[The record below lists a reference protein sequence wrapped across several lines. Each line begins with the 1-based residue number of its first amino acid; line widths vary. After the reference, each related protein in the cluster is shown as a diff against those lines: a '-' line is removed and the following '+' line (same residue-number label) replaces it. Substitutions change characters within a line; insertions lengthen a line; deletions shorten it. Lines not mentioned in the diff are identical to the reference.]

1 MIPPLK
7 LEVSFFLHTK
17 EVISN
22 PSKVYQR
29 SSFFQNTPR
38 TTRAGSGS
46 RLASWDSFFCLTR
59 CRYFFPSS
67 LVSHGPFISLSGVV
81 LFSLLLR
88 AESFRN
94 ELSTDK
100 KDCKHSWKP
109 QAKHTF
115 CQMNN
120 LLFFVVNFLAFKTFW
135 APASTLC
142 SLPLNPTRPEN
153 THCEPARMSLDLF
166 FWEALNHSDVFSYVY
181 TCKHT
186 DHFCYVA
193 ALLCCCIPH

>member
-1 MIPPLK
+1 M
-7 LEVSFFLHTK
+7 FFT
-17 EVISN
+17 
-22 PSKVYQR
+22 
-29 SSFFQNTPR
+29 
-38 TTRAGSGS
+38 
-46 RLASWDSFFCLTR
+46 
-59 CRYFFPSS
+59 SS
-67 LVSHGPFISLSGVV
+67 LVSLGPFINLSGVV

-88 AESFRN
+88 AASFRN
-94 ELSTDK
+94 ELSTEK

-142 SLPLNPTRPEN
+142 SLPLNAGN

-181 TCKHT
+181 TFKHT
-186 DHFCYVA
+186 DHFCYVTPIHLKVQVTVPPPNVA
-193 ALLCCCIPH
+193 AVSVCRDKADCRSTCTIPELQPCSVAAFPIDQWNWSYTGMNALLIPTLIHP